1 MVSINTFSMRI
12 NAGSSSQSKAWELD
26 KTVNEYLRENNVS
39 FSDIKRFDIT
49 TLEQHGTEI
58 NADKD
63 VFLVYTLVVEK
74 ESSGNL

>member
-1 MVSINTFSMRI
+1 MVSIHTFSMRI
-12 NAGSSSQSKAWELD
+12 NAGNSSQAKAEDLD
-26 KTVNEYLRENNVS
+26 QKVNEYLRKNKVS
-39 FSDIKRFDIT
+39 FSDIKRFDIN
-49 TLEQHGTEI
+49 TLEQHGSEI